1 MKTAFKLILA
11 AAILAAPMPA
21 LADATNAPRA
31 ASVEATKFQSDRQNI
46 LAMAGTFKVRF
57 DFREQTAW
65 QADYTPIDPKV
76 SGGHE
81 VVRVIED
88 TGRKIVLQ
96 HILVAEADGQ
106 TMIIKHWRQDW
117 TYEPVNF
124 LVYEG
129 PNQWKLE
136 TTPAALRAGRW
147 SQTVWQTDDSP
158 RYGALGEWTT
168 EGGVPRWRSRWTWR
182 PLARRDAIR
191 NPVYDR
197 YMAINRHS
205 PTPTG
210 WIHWQDNMK
219 MGVKDGAL
227 VPIVQEITLNT
238 YTRFDGYNVAAADA
252 YWAKTKDYWAAVRVA
267 WEAVAT
273 RDGGIY
279 VTEEAQAGSISG
291 PRLMGLADDIEKGT
305 TTTSAAIAQAQ
316 AIIRDVTTKP
326 AQSAVTPRA
335 TNGGVY

>member
-1 MKTAFKLILA
+1 MKTMTKYVLA
-11 AAILAAPMPA
+11 ALLLSAPMPA
-21 LADATNAPRA
+21 LADATITARA
-31 ASVEATKFQSDRQNI
+31 AAVEAAKFQADRAHI

-65 QADYTPIDPKV
+65 QAGYVPIDPKI

-96 HILVAEADGQ
+96 HILVIDMEGQ
-106 TMIIKHWRQDW
+106 TMLVKHWRQDW
-117 TYEPVNF
+117 TYEPANF

-136 TTPAALRAGRW
+136 TTPTALRAGRW

-158 RYGALGEWTT
+158 RYGALGEWSN

-205 PTPTG
+205 PTPNG

-219 MGVKDGAL
+219 MGMKDAAL

-238 YTRFDGYNVAAADA
+238 YTRFDGFNAGAADA
-252 YWAKTKDYWAAVRVA
+252 YWAKTKDYWAAVRAAWDGVA
-267 WEAVAT
+267 V
-273 RDGGIY
+273 RDGGIF
-279 VTEEAQAGSISG
+279 VAEEPQSGSISG
-291 PRLMGLADDIEKGT
+291 PRLMGLADEIEKGNAT
-305 TTTSAAIAQAQ
+305 TDAAITQAQ
-316 AIIRDVTTKP
+316 AIIGEVTTKLARTSGT
-326 AQSAVTPRA
+326 AQRPTASA
-335 TNGGVY
+335 Y